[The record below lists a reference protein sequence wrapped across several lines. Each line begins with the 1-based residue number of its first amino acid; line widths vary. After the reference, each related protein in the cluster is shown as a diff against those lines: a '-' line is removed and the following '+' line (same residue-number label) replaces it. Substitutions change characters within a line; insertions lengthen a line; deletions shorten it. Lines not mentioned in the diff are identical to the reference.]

1 MAPWVLL
8 INATKIVG
16 AAGVLTVA
24 ANTIGYLQFRRKKL
38 APFECPIDE
47 SQELLASFPID
58 KPAEDGGFFFALAT
72 APAHVEDNL
81 NDAWLEFARET
92 VPDKQ
97 EQEFIQEREM
107 DRDDARKDENT
118 FRQASDELLASK
130 SKSATAGE
138 LTEWEVVDEK
148 EKAERSKSPKS
159 DQISEEQVLDSS
171 LIRKESA
178 TPPALLRAKSTT
190 EEPRLQFNYPKKGR
204 KLARVAMEAMI
215 RGIERF
221 AEDEEPEDAKLN
233 VAAWHNVVHPEER
246 VRFWSDPDT
255 ELRLSQKTNVTV
267 FRMGVDWTRIVPLE
281 PKDISFE
288 QAVNWSAVKR
298 YKHIIER
305 VRAHG
310 MRVMLTLF
318 HHSLP
323 PWAASYGGWK
333 EERTVKYFLDFT
345 RLVVEEYGEMVD
357 FWVTINE
364 PHVFAMLTYCA
375 GAWPGGHPDLLE
387 TATAVM
393 PRGVFNRVM
402 DLMADAHNQ
411 AYDII
416 HEISRRRSQTT
427 QVGIS
432 HHVSFVRPYGLF
444 DVSAAVISNWKTHFP
459 YVDAVC
465 KKLDYLGLNY
475 YGQEFISA
483 PGLKLVENEEYSES
497 ARAIYPDGL
506 YRVLLAFHDRY
517 KSCGFPFIIT
527 ENGVSDCTDLI
538 RRPYIIEHL
547 LAIRA
552 AMNKGVPI
560 RGYCFWTVSDN
571 WEWADGY
578 GPKFGLAAVDR
589 RNNLARCP
597 RPSYYLFAELAR
609 TGKVTRKQR
618 ATAWKELQDAAAKG
632 TKRPFYR
639 AVDANGLMYAG
650 GLDVPIERPFVQRD
664 WRFGHY
670 EVDGLQDPL
679 NRALRAVIRVLL
691 FRRSKPGK
699 KPSLDSDQVEKVD
712 TMNQQEEEEVREE
725 APQEEV
731 PLAV

>member
-1 MAPWVLL
+1 LL

-97 EQEFIQEREM
+97 EQE
-107 DRDDARKDENT
+107 
-118 FRQASDELLASK
+118 
-130 SKSATAGE
+130 
-138 LTEWEVVDEK
+138 
-148 EKAERSKSPKS
+148 
-159 DQISEEQVLDSS
+159 
-171 LIRKESA
+171 KESA

-255 ELRLSQKTNVTV
+255 ELQLSQKTNVTV

-552 AMNKGVPI
+552 AMNKASFKGVPI

-679 NRALRAVIRVLL
+679 NRALRAVFRVLL
-691 FRRSKPGK
+691 F
-699 KPSLDSDQVEKVD
+699 
-712 TMNQQEEEEVREE
+712 
-725 APQEEV
+725 
-731 PLAV
+731 